1 VCKKS
6 FNVFDIQ
13 GLANATTMAFECDI
27 CNGEIEEKNDSE
39 QLQATQELHSLMMEQ
54 MGPLLRLLKKTEGV
68 AIPPFNP
75 LAFLKQREAMGSL
88 LAASAQQTDSGTEQA
103 SISTNQSKQPEIN
116 VVIHDL
122 DADAKA
128 AGLELPV
135 WHTHSTVTGEQIRET
150 ASRTSGSDYGSVI
163 QSIDAGLQDEES
175 VKRYYESLHDSV
187 ISPERKRVALDLDV
201 SPSFQPGEEDTTE
214 EPAVEE
220 TSVVYVAG
228 QPKPF
233 AEITDE
239 DKAIMSPEEYAQYY
253 EVYMANM

>member
-1 VCKKS
+1 
-6 FNVFDIQ
+6 
-13 GLANATTMAFECDI
+13 
-27 CNGEIEEKNDSE
+27 
-39 QLQATQELHSLMMEQ
+39 
-54 MGPLLRLLKKTEGV
+54 
-68 AIPPFNP
+68 
-75 LAFLKQREAMGSL
+75 
-88 LAASAQQTDSGTEQA
+88 
-103 SISTNQSKQPEIN
+103 
-116 VVIHDL
+116 
-122 DADAKA
+122 
-128 AGLELPV
+128 
-135 WHTHSTVTGEQIRET
+135 
-150 ASRTSGSDYGSVI
+150 
-163 QSIDAGLQDEES
+163 LQDEES

>member
-1 VCKKS
+1 MCQVCKKH

-13 GLANATTMAFECDI
+13 GLANPTTMAFECDL

-39 QLQATQELHSLMMEQ
+39 QLQATQELHSLMMDQ

-68 AIPPFNP
+68 AVPAFNP

-88 LAASAQQTDSGTEQA
+88 LAASAQQTDSGTEQG
-103 SISTNQSKQPEIN
+103 SIATNQSKQPEIN

-122 DADAKA
+122 DIDAKA
-128 AGLELPV
+128 AGHELPV
-135 WHTHSTVTGEQIRET
+135 WHTHSTITGEQIRET
-150 ASRTSGSDYGSVI
+150 ASRTSGSDYGSVV
-163 QSIDAGLQDEES
+163 QSIDAGLQEEES
-175 VKRYYESLHDSV
+175 VKRYYESLHESA
-187 ISPERKRVALDLDV
+187 ISPERKRVALELDI
-201 SPSFQPGEEDTTE
+201 SPPLQPNGEETAE
-214 EPAVEE
+214 E
-220 TSVVYVAG
+220 SSMVYVAG